1 MRSATKSRST
11 VANSALV
18 LRRPTSPPTAGRN
31 PEASPPSCDSTR
43 STRTQLKSWPER
55 EGGALAI
62 DAREARDS
70 ILLDDVETA
79 ELRKFFEL
87 LDQWWGR

>member
-1 MRSATKSRST
+1 MRLYS
-11 VANSALV
+11 L
-18 LRRPTSPPTAGRN
+18 
-31 PEASPPSCDSTR
+31 
-43 STRTQLKSWPER
+43 TRTQLKSWPER